1 MITKIIFILLL
12 LINTINGNETKMDY
26 IQPNKVGKNFANE
39 IDERFS
45 KVQITFENPI
55 QNSPDLMLLI
65 DFLELQYDRMPEK
78 NGYRYCLDNQGK
90 VVYDLSMLESFR
102 YSCCI
107 LLSDNNQTLTKTYS
121 CPIPAAKVNTDPFR
135 TVFQED
141 FNQVYYKFVDPDTE
155 WIDSNLKFTYQD
167 ILSVESVIKKMI
179 IISFVTT
186 LCIVA
191 CSSLMST
198 INLGSNE
205 YPLATAILHILSV
218 IVGIVLQMF
227 ILQKNSKDNS
237 IRGKYM
243 RSGLIFST
251 ITLVYSL
258 FLIYIPN
265 KKNIGDPNSKEQR
278 ITITDNS
285 KLSRIVLFFKSR
297 KIKNFTAII
306 FSILTFCQVWS
317 INALV
322 ESFKQYF
329 NAEWEVLICVVIW
342 YSILSLIYL
351 VAFLTAIYE
360 VKVPVKFD
368 EKTGEM
374 LNVVPETR
382 YRKELTALRK
392 SNIVK
397 PDANSNIN
405 NHLAGLL
412 KDNKT
417 LSSLNYHQLDIGDLI
432 AIDDDYSN
440 SSNPYTFL
448 FWKIGSLC
456 KGNIK
461 LENTVVTEKII
472 KGIIKKKYGN
482 IELLNR
488 EKTNHQIKVYKVVNI
503 DHSKEHKFV
512 EFGEIKN
519 GYLYQEHDILLHSIA
534 FFLKI
539 IPDYT
544 PDYNYNVVENL
555 RTEMHIL
562 TKNMGSSYGIIYW
575 FTLSI
580 LSLSLFI
587 YLSVFEFEVLS
598 LLLIVVITFFSISVN
613 IRVVHKPRIRRQ
625 KNYRNMK
632 LTMPK
637 IQTRSVA
644 NKQENKY
651 SVDNKWLS
659 SLEYRIFHNN
669 YQIIPSYQLK
679 HVLLNKEI
687 VNNKYYKIKYPA
699 DCNILSI
706 GNIVLKDKIDFINNV
721 QKGICLFPLENKFI
735 IKNNQ
740 KNDVGDIISEFS
752 EIGIGILNNKM
763 FIVINNNIFWIQY
776 PCNNIHIYYCIKSD
790 INIFV
795 SKEIAKI
802 KKDINYI
809 PSNISSRIPNHILE
823 LILPS
828 FDSVDTVMAKSESKW
843 EYPFKLGMLLE
854 NHKVFW
860 NMDYPEVSIENPRK
874 IPLKSINSE
883 NKRKGL
889 SLYICNTKFNIQNEF
904 KECTFQ
910 IEIIEENIL
919 PEFMAI
925 GIVEER
931 YLYMDNFINII
942 PGQKNCSS
950 LAFHSDDGSIN
961 VSNSK
966 IVKSVED
973 PEIIWYSQDKY
984 NNKIK
989 ITVGY
994 DGIYLYFIDNK
1005 GNKITSNKNIELL
1018 ESWKEGKNFAPVLYI
1033 HGEYTSKIKLKINI

>member
-12 LINTINGNETKMDY
+12 LINTINGIETKMDY

-45 KVQITFENPI
+45 KIQITFENPVKKP
-55 QNSPDLMLLI
+55 PDLMLLI
-65 DFLELQYDRMPEK
+65 EFLELHYDRMPEN
-78 NGYRYCLDNQGK
+78 NGFRYCVGNQGK
-90 VVYDLSMLESFR
+90 VVYDLSMLENFR
-102 YSCCI
+102 YSCCTA
-107 LLSDNNQTLTKTYS
+107 LSDNNLTLTKTYS

-135 TVFQED
+135 TVFLED

-167 ILSVESVIKKMI
+167 ILSVEGVIKKMI
-179 IISFVTT
+179 IVSFVTT

-191 CSSLMST
+191 CSSLMGT

-205 YPLATAILHILSV
+205 YPLTTTIIHILSV
-218 IVGIVLQMF
+218 VAGLVLQIF
-227 ILQKNSKDNS
+227 ILQKNREDNS

-251 ITLVYSL
+251 ITLTYSL

-265 KKNIGDPNSKEQR
+265 KKSSGDPNSKEQR
-278 ITITDNS
+278 ITITDES
-285 KLSRIVLFFKSR
+285 KLSKIVLFFKS
-297 KIKNFTAII
+297 KQIKNFTSVI
-306 FSILTFCQVWS
+306 FSLLTFCQIWS

-322 ESFKQYF
+322 ESFKEYF

-374 LNVVPETR
+374 LTIVPETR
-382 YRKELTALRK
+382 YRKELTALRN
-392 SNIVK
+392 SNLVN
-397 PDANSNIN
+397 PDSSSNIN

-417 LSSLNYHQLDIGDLI
+417 LSALNYHQLDVGDLV

-448 FWKIGSLC
+448 FWKVGTLH
-456 KGNIK
+456 KGNVK
-461 LENTVVTEKII
+461 LDNSVVTKKII
-472 KGIIKKKYGN
+472 KGVMKKKYGN

-488 EKTNHQIKVYKVVNI
+488 EKSKFQIKVYKVVNI

-544 PDYNYNVVENL
+544 PDYNYNVVDNL

-575 FTLSI
+575 IALLTLS
-580 LSLSLFI
+580 LTLFI
-587 YLSVFEFEVLS
+587 YLSIFDLEVLS

-644 NKQENKY
+644 NKKENKY
-651 SVDNKWLS
+651 SVDSNWLS
-659 SLEYRIFHNN
+659 SLEYRQFHNN

-679 HVLLNKEI
+679 YVLLNKEI
-687 VNNKYYKIKYPA
+687 VNNKYYKIQYPKA
-699 DCNILSI
+699 CNVLSI
-706 GNIVLKDKIDFINNV
+706 GNIVLTDQVDFINNL
-721 QKGICLFPLENKFI
+721 QTGICLFPLENKFI
-735 IKNNQ
+735 IKNNH
-740 KNDVGDIISEFS
+740 KNNVGDIISENS

-763 FIVINNNIFWIQY
+763 FIVINNSIFWIQY
-776 PCNNIHIYYCIKSD
+776 PYDNIHIYYCIKSD

-802 KKDINYI
+802 KMDINYI
-809 PSNISSRIPNHILE
+809 PSNISSHTPNHILE

-828 FDSVDTVMAKSESKW
+828 FDLIDTVIAKSESKW

-874 IPLKSINSE
+874 IPLKSLKSK
-883 NKRKGL
+883 NKRRGL
-889 SLYICNTKFNIQNEF
+889 SFYICNTKFNIQNEF

-910 IEIIEENIL
+910 IEILEDNML

-925 GIVEER
+925 GLVEEK

-973 PEIIWYSQDKY
+973 PEIIWYSRERY
-984 NNKIK
+984 NQKIK

-1018 ESWKEGKNFAPVLYI
+1018 ESWKTGKNFSPVLYI

>member
-12 LINTINGNETKMDY
+12 IINSINGNKTKMNY

-45 KVQITFENPI
+45 KVQITFENPVKK
-55 QNSPDLMLLI
+55 PPELMILI
-65 DFLELQYDRMPEK
+65 EFLELNYDRMPEN
-78 NGYRYCLDNQGK
+78 NGYRYCEGNQGK
-90 VVYDLSMLESFR
+90 VVYDLSMLENFR
-102 YSCCI
+102 YSCCTA
-107 LLSDNNQTLTKTYS
+107 LSDNNLTLTKTYS

-135 TVFQED
+135 TVFLED

-155 WIDSNLKFTYQD
+155 WIDSNLTFTYQD
-167 ILSVESVIKKMI
+167 ILSVEGVIKKMI
-179 IISFVTT
+179 IVSFVTT

-205 YPLATAILHILSV
+205 YPLATTILHILSV
-218 IVGIVLQMF
+218 IAGLILQMF
-227 ILQKNSKDNS
+227 ILQKNSADNS

-265 KKNIGDPNSKEQR
+265 KKNNGDPNAKEQR
-278 ITITDNS
+278 ITITDES
-285 KLSRIVLFFKSR
+285 KLSKIVLFFKSK
-297 KIKNFTAII
+297 KIKNFTSII

-322 ESFKQYF
+322 ESFKEYF
-329 NAEWEVLICVVIW
+329 DAEWEVLICVVIW

-382 YRKELTALRK
+382 YRKEITALRR
-392 SNIVK
+392 SNIVN
-397 PDANSNIN
+397 PDSCGVRN

-412 KDNKT
+412 KENKT
-417 LSSLNYHQLDIGDLI
+417 LTPLNYHQLDVGDLV

-440 SSNPYTFL
+440 NSNPYTFL
-448 FWKIGSLC
+448 FWKVGYLH
-456 KGNIK
+456 KGKIQ
-461 LENTVVTEKII
+461 LEKTVITSKIV
-472 KGIIKKKYGN
+472 KGIMKKKYGN

-488 EKTNHQIKVYKVVNI
+488 DKIKHSIKVFKVVNI

-519 GYLYQEHDILLHSIA
+519 GYLYQEHDLLLHSIA

-575 FTLSI
+575 ITLST

-587 YLSVFEFEVLS
+587 YLSIFDLEVLS
-598 LLLIVVITFFSISVN
+598 LLLIVVVTFFSISVN

-632 LTMPK
+632 ITMPK
-637 IQTRSVA
+637 IQTRSVT
-644 NKQENKY
+644 NKKENKY
-651 SVDNKWLS
+651 SVDSKWLS
-659 SLEYRIFHNN
+659 SLEYRKFHNN
-669 YQIIPSYQLK
+669 YQIIPAYQLK
-679 HVLLNKEI
+679 HVLLSKEI
-687 VNNKYYKIKYPA
+687 VNNKYYKIQYLKE
-699 DCNILSI
+699 CNILSI
-706 GNIVLKDKIDFINNV
+706 GNIVLTDKVDFINNL
-721 QKGICLFPLENKFI
+721 QTGICLFPFENKFI

-740 KNDVGDIISEFS
+740 KNNVGNISS
-752 EIGIGILNNKM
+752 ENSELGIGILNNRM
-763 FIVINNNIFWIQY
+763 FIVINNSIFWTKY
-776 PCNNIHIYYCIKSD
+776 LHDNIHIYYCNKSD

-802 KKDINYI
+802 KMDINYI
-809 PSNISSRIPNHILE
+809 PSNISSHTPNHILE

-828 FDSVDTVMAKSESKW
+828 FESIDIVTAKSESKW
-843 EYPFKLGMLLE
+843 EFPFKLGMLLE

-860 NMDYPEVSIENPRK
+860 NMDYPEVSIENPRN
-874 IPLKSINSE
+874 IPLKSLNSK
-883 NKRKGL
+883 NKRRGL

-910 IEIIEENIL
+910 IEILENNVL

-925 GIVEER
+925 GLVEEK

-973 PEIIWYSQDKY
+973 PEIIWYSKERY
-984 NNKIK
+984 NQKIK

-994 DGIYLYFIDNK
+994 DSIYLYFIDNK

-1018 ESWKEGKNFAPVLYI
+1018 ESWREGKNFSPVLYI
-1033 HGEYTSKIKLKINI
+1033 HGEYTSKIKLKINM